1 MITAKR
7 TDAIFGAEILGV
19 DLSQPL
25 DDSTFA
31 TIVDLWHE
39 HEVIFFRNQNLVPER
54 HVEFSRRFGELECH
68 VRTDVCRPG
77 FPEIL
82 IVSNIFEAGKPIGSQ
97 DAGLF
102 WHSDLC
108 YKAEPSRGSLFH
120 AIEVPVDDGESLGD
134 TLFSSM
140 TAAYASLP
148 EDTRRTLEGVRVV
161 NSYLKAYYCERKSGE
176 RVPLTDEQR
185 QKVPDV
191 EHPAVRVHPF
201 TGKKCVFVNEGYS
214 TRLLG
219 LEDPAKADMLL
230 NEVLT
235 HITKPEFIYRHQWQ
249 VGDFLLWD
257 NCSTQH
263 CATADYALPQRRRME
278 RTTLRGVLTS

>member
-1 MITAKR
+1 MITARR
-7 TDAIFGAEILGV
+7 TDAVLGAEILGV
-19 DLSQPL
+19 DLSQTMN
-25 DDSTFA
+25 DSAFEK
-31 TIVDLWHE
+31 IVGLWHE
-39 HEVIFFRNQNLVPER
+39 HEVIFFRNQKLTPER

-82 IVSNIFEAGKPIGSQ
+82 VVSNIFDNGKPIGSQ

-108 YKAEPSRGSLFH
+108 YKKEPSRGSLFH
-120 AIEVPVDDGESLGD
+120 ALEVPFKDGNPLGD

-140 TAAYASLP
+140 TAAYSALP
-148 EDTRRTLEGVRVV
+148 DSMRQKLDGLRVV
-161 NSYLKAYYCERKSGE
+161 NSYLKAYHLERKSGE
-176 RVPLTDEQR
+176 RVPLTEAQR

-191 EHPAVRVHPF
+191 VHPAVRVHPH

-214 TRLLG
+214 SSLIG
-219 LEDPAKADMLL
+219 LEDPAAGDALL
-230 NEVLT
+230 NEVLA
-235 HITKPEFIYRHQWQ
+235 HITRPGFTYRHQWQ
-249 VGDFLLWD
+249 VGDFLMWD

-263 CATADYALPQRRRME
+263 CATSDYALPQRRRME
-278 RTTLRGVLTS
+278 RTTLRGVATS